1 MKFELVFNK
10 EIYNQQMNLLF
21 DLAWK
26 RKILYY
32 KNSQYLGSILIF
44 IGVVMIFNRPS
55 LFGFVLI
62 LFGLSNLIPFVYYYF
77 KIKSDYK
84 KIDLAKIKESEIN
97 EDLKD
102 FIFEFTERSFIMN
115 AGKHSISI
123 DWEEFLMYLVKENN
137 LILITKGYQPYILGE
152 IEVGRVNF
160 QKIISFV
167 KEKIKI
173 E

>member
-10 EIYNQQMNLLF
+10 EIYNQQMDLLF

-44 IGVVMIFNRPS
+44 IGVIMIFNRPS

-77 KIKSDYK
+77 KIKSNYK

-115 AGKHSISI
+115 AGKYSISI
-123 DWEEFLMYLVKENN
+123 DWEEFIMYLVKENN
-137 LILITKGYQPYILGE
+137 LILITKDYQPYILGE

>member
-10 EIYNQQMNLLF
+10 EIYNQQMDLLF

-55 LFGFVLI
+55 LFGFILI
-62 LFGLSNLIPFVYYYF
+62 LFGLLNLIPFVYYYF
-77 KIKSDYK
+77 KIKSNYK
-84 KIDLAKIKESEIN
+84 KIDLAKIKESKIN

-137 LILITKGYQPYILGE
+137 LILITKDYQPYILGE
-152 IEVGRVNF
+152 IEVGRINF
-160 QKIISFV
+160 
-167 KEKIKI
+167 
-173 E
+173 

>member
-44 IGVVMIFNRPS
+44 IGVIMIFNRPS

-62 LFGLSNLIPFVYYYF
+62 VFGLSILIPFVYYYF

-102 FIFEFTERSFIMN
+102 SIFEFTERS
-115 AGKHSISI
+115 
-123 DWEEFLMYLVKENN
+123 L
-137 LILITKGYQPYILGE
+137 
-152 IEVGRVNF
+152 
-160 QKIISFV
+160 
-167 KEKIKI
+167 
-173 E
+173 

>member
-44 IGVVMIFNRPS
+44 IGVIMIFNRPS

-62 LFGLSNLIPFVYYYF
+62 VFGLSILIPFVYYYF

-137 LILITKGYQPYILGE
+137 LILITKDYQPYILGE

-160 QKIISFV
+160 QKIILFV